1 MISYPQLF
9 KSAYKT
15 FNACP
20 KQNGSLARREGEG
33 AMRTVVEYQH
43 NADECRVLARQMTK
57 PEDKTVL
64 EQMAQ
69 MWEKLAKQR
78 EREVEPEAQH

>member
-1 MISYPQLF
+1 
-9 KSAYKT
+9 
-15 FNACP
+15 
-20 KQNGSLARREGEG
+20 
-33 AMRTVVEYQH
+33 MRSVVEYQH

-64 EQMAQ
+64 EHMAQ
-69 MWEKLAKQR
+69 MWENLAKQR